1 MDTDTTAAKKAKTPS
16 LETLVRLC
24 EEIAYDR
31 KAENILRLTLKEFSA
46 VSDYFILCT
55 GTSNTHVNAIA
66 DHIRRDVLEKTGIKP
81 IHTEGVTRDSGWTV
95 VDYGGVMIHVMTSEK
110 REEYQLESLWSEAPR
125 KDAVKRI
132 EEKLRKKA
140 ENKAAG
146 ASGEEKAAK
155 TAKKAPVRKKK
166 S

>member
-1 MDTDTTAAKKAKTPS
+1 MDNNMPETEKAPKKAKTPS

-31 KAENILRLTLKEFSA
+31 KAENILRLNLKEFSA
-46 VSDYFILCT
+46 VSDYFVLCT
-55 GTSNTHVNAIA
+55 GTSTTHVNAIA
-66 DHIRRDVLEKTGIKP
+66 DHVRRDVLEKTGIKP
-81 IHTEGVTRDSGWTV
+81 IHTEGASNESGWTV
-95 VDYGGVMIHVMTSEK
+95 VDYGGVMVHVMTAEK

-140 ENKAAG
+140 VAKEEDAAP
-146 ASGEEKAAK
+146 
-155 TAKKAPVRKKK
+155 AKKAPRKTKK